1 MKVLKFRSLRTKM
14 FCPILFIL
22 ICGISLICIFTRLNV
37 FPYYIIC
44 PAAAILMAIP
54 IFIHINTCVKP
65 FLLLGESVRKSIS
78 ENFKTGIYLSDT
90 TELGAL
96 AEDLNNAANMLNGLM
111 SSFTG
116 TFSVIHSSMDEIL
129 MSTKHMSSSAEQT
142 SNTVSE
148 LARGAMEQACSTE
161 KGSSV
166 INDIVEGL
174 VHIVSDMKKSEELIE
189 KAEELVAASR
199 ALVDKQEIKMKENKQ
214 ISANVNEA
222 MHVLSQKSHEIGEIL
237 SAIEQIAD
245 QTNLLSL
252 NAAIEAARA
261 GEQGKGFAVVANEV
275 KTLAEQSGTSVKRI
289 SNIISDVQMG
299 VKHAVQEISK
309 SEVAVISQES
319 TLNESVNVFN
329 QISESIASVA
339 DNIKSVYN
347 SANLLAGE
355 AQNAGGVINDIAAVS
370 EQTAAGT
377 EEISASIEEQTAASA
392 LISECVEELSE
403 KIKDSLKLC
412 KS

>member
-1 MKVLKFRSLRTKM
+1 
-14 FCPILFIL
+14 
-22 ICGISLICIFTRLNV
+22 
-37 FPYYIIC
+37 
-44 PAAAILMAIP
+44 MAIP
-54 IFIHINTCVKP
+54 IFIHINMCVKP

-78 ENFKTGIYLSDT
+78 QNFKTGIYLSDT
-90 TELGAL
+90 TELGVL
-96 AEDLNNAANMLNGLM
+96 AEELNNAANMLNGLM
-111 SSFTG
+111 SSFTE
-116 TFSVIHSSMDEIL
+116 TFYVIHSSMEEIL
-129 MSTKHMSSSAEQT
+129 TSSKHMSSSAEQT

-174 VHIVSDMKKSEELIE
+174 VQIVSDMKKSEDLIE

-199 ALVDKQEIKMKENKQ
+199 SLVDKQEIKMKENKQ
-214 ISANVNEA
+214 ISSNVNEA
-222 MHVLSQKSHEIGEIL
+222 MNVLSQKSQEIGEIL
-237 SAIEQIAD
+237 NAIEQIAD

-275 KTLAEQSGTSVKRI
+275 KTLADQSGTSVKRI
-289 SNIISDVQMG
+289 SHIISDVQIG
-299 VKHAVQEISK
+299 VAHAVQEIRK
-309 SEVAVISQES
+309 SEAAAISQEIA
-319 TLNESVNVFN
+319 LNESLDVFN

-339 DNIKSVYN
+339 GNIKSVYN

-355 AQNAGGVINDIAAVS
+355 AQNAGGAINDIAAVS

-403 KIKDSLKLC
+403 RIKDSLKLF
-412 KS
+412 KA